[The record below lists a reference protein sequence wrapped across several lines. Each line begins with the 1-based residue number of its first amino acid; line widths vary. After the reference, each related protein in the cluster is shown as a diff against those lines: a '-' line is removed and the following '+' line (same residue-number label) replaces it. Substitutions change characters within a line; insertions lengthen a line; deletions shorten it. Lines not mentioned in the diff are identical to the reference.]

1 MGGSQAAMMT
11 MGQATMQAM
20 ADDAYRGRI
29 ASLNT
34 LVLGGVMSIMNLA
47 NGYFGMTFG
56 AANILFAEGLF
67 FVGIMLLT
75 LGLTLPRSVYVR
87 GLPSRPPAAA

>member
-1 MGGSQAAMMT
+1 
-11 MGQATMQAM
+11 
-20 ADDAYRGRI
+20 
-29 ASLNT
+29 
-34 LVLGGVMSIMNLA
+34 MSIMNLA

-87 GLPSRPPAAA
+87 GLPSRPLAAA